1 MLVVKS
7 LLRDIRSKH
16 FFSSGL
22 HFTWQVKRFR
32 FAGGALACKKKERKS
47 KKERA
52 EKIGTF
58 RGFITH

>member
-1 MLVVKS
+1 MLVKII
-7 LLRDIRSKH
+7 LRDIRSKH

-32 FAGGALACKKKERKS
+32 FAGGTLGCKKKRG
-47 KKERA
+47 

-58 RGFITH
+58 RDLLHINSKTL